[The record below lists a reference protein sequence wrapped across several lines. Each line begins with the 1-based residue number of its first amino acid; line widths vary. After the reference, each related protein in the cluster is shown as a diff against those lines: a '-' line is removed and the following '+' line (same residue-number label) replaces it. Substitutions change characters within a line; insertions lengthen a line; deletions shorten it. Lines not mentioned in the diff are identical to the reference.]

1 MNATLAL
8 PSTEEE
14 IWRYSRI
21 GELDLTQ
28 FVPGTVRTVISGG
41 SAFASHSSRAGIAM
55 TTPADVF
62 AEMNLASGVET
73 TFVLPKGVYSD
84 EVIEVTHYLE
94 SDGIVALPRLVI
106 DTEGDGEI
114 TVVERFVSDD
124 SVRSL
129 VCPVLEVRASAGAT
143 VNYVGINQLGLRTW
157 MIGHQQTAGYRDSNT
172 RLNTVALGGDY
183 ARVRAEARLV
193 ESGANAQQLALYFAS
208 GTQMHDFRTLQRHEA
223 PRTYSDLLFK
233 GAIGGSA
240 RSVYTGLIR
249 IEKNA
254 AKSEAFQTN
263 RNLTLGAGAWAE
275 SVPNLEIETNEV
287 KCSHASTV
295 GSIDE
300 DQRFYLESRG
310 VPPEVAERL
319 VVFGFF
325 KDVLERLPR
334 RIDTSDLEAQIAE
347 KLRKEGALS

>member
-1 MNATLAL
+1 MNSTLAL
-8 PSTEEE
+8 PSAEEE

-21 GELDLTQ
+21 GELDLSR
-28 FVPGTVRTVISGG
+28 FAPGTVRTEITGAD
-41 SAFASHSSRAGIAM
+41 AFLSPGSRAGIAM
-55 TTPADVF
+55 KSAPDVF
-62 AEMNLASGVET
+62 AEMNLADGAET
-73 TFVLPKGVYSD
+73 TLVVPKGVHSD
-84 EVIEVTHYLE
+84 SVVTVTHHIDA
-94 SDGIVALPRLVI
+94 DGIVAFPRLVI
-106 DTEGDGEI
+106 DTEGAGEI
-114 TVVERFVSDD
+114 TVVERFVSNDD
-124 SVRSL
+124 VVSL
-129 VCPVLEVRASAGAT
+129 VCPVLEVRAAAGAT

-157 MIGHQQTAGYRDSNT
+157 MIAHQQTAGYRDSNT
-172 RLNTVALGGDY
+172 RLNTIALGGDY

-193 ESGANAQQLALYFAS
+193 ETGANAQQLALYFAS

-310 VPPEVAERL
+310 VPPQVAERL

-325 KDVLERLPR
+325 KDVLERLPH
-334 RIDTSDLEAQIAE
+334 RIDTSDLEAQIAD
-347 KLRKEGALS
+347 KLRREGGLS